1 MGKLFVWDFHGVLE
15 KGNEYAVQEVV
26 NRVLPE
32 FGIERKAT
40 VEECLMLYGKKW
52 ADYYRFYNPD
62 TSEETIHRMVEKA
75 VEISVGEK
83 IALKYIKQTEY
94 AQFVLDEIERRYHTN
109 LLMSNSSEE
118 AIMFFLDAVGLQDYF
133 DIVFA
138 ADARRNEYNVD
149 SKANFLENF
158 LKRHV
163 FDKVI
168 IIDDMEEGIE
178 RGLKLGAV
186 TYRYHRNGTQVK
198 SKAHHIITDLREVL
212 KEL

>member
-1 MGKLFVWDFHGVLE
+1 MGNLFVWDFHGVLE
-15 KGNEYAVQEVV
+15 IGNEFAVQEVA
-26 NRVLPE
+26 NRVLSE
-32 FGIERKAT
+32 FGIERRAT
-40 VEECLMLYGKKW
+40 VEECRMMYGKKW

-118 AIMFFLDAVGLQDYF
+118 AIMFFLEAVGLQDYF

-138 ADARRNEYNVD
+138 ADARRNEYNMD
-149 SKANFLENF
+149 SKAAFLENF
-158 LKRHV
+158 LKKHP
-163 FDKVI
+163 FDKVVV
-168 IIDDMEEGIE
+168 IDDMEEGIE
-178 RGLKLGAV
+178 RGLRFDA
-186 TYRYHRNGTQVK
+186 TTFI
-198 SKAHHIITDLREVL
+198 SKEKAG
-212 KEL
+212 